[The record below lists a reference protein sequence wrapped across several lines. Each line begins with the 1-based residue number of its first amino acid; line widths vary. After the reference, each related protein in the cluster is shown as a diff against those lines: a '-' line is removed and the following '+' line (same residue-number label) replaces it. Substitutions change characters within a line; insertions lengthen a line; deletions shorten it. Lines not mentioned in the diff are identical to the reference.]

1 MWIPSWL
8 QRSPSSQQLVAWAV
22 DVARSCHASVAQRV
36 GDAMYQMSMPE
47 ARGYIRARS
56 ASVVEQEV
64 ALLQQRIGC
73 QMAVATV
80 IRKRATEEVVR
91 MAMGDLLKATRQ
103 SSAVR
108 KAA

>member
-1 MWIPSWL
+1 MWLRNWFRPSD
-8 QRSPSSQQLVAWAV
+8 STQQVIAWAV
-22 DVARSCHASVAQRV
+22 DVARNCHAGIALRLDQ
-36 GDAMYQMSMPE
+36 AMYRMSLPE

-56 ASVVEQEV
+56 AAVVMQEV
-64 ALLQQRIGC
+64 ASLQQRATFKL
-73 QMAVATV
+73 AVAQI

-103 SSAVR
+103 SPAVR